1 MGLFGQKKK
10 PEEQI
15 SAYLGVDVGTS
26 GIKVVELSLEQNR
39 LNLRRWGY
47 SESPV
52 TQATTPLIDD
62 PAKAGKTLRDI
73 MAKSEIKAHK
83 VIASLPT
90 SQVFHAML
98 ALPVP
103 KDAEEDFRAVI
114 EAQARK
120 FLPLPLEEMVLD
132 SNILDKDLLP
142 KRQAQKEADKKKKDS
157 LTAVPTAEERSEK
170 EKKYIRVLI
179 TGAPKT
185 LVAKYIEVFR
195 QARVELMSLE
205 TEVFALIRTLIG
217 KDPSRVMIVD
227 IGAQRTNVVIV
238 QGGVPYLTRG
248 IKSGGSTVTQV
259 LAQNMG
265 VSFEEAETMKRDL
278 AYKSGATMA
287 APLQAAFKP
296 ILHEISYALQ
306 LYSEQEFH
314 EHSSIEKVIITG
326 GSSHVPGIVPY
337 LTAALNANV
346 YLGDPWARV
355 ATLPE
360 ERLVLD
366 EVGPRLA
373 VAVGLA
379 MRGKEA
385 EV

>member
-1 MGLFGQKKK
+1 MGLFGKKKK

-15 SAYLGVDVGTS
+15 AAYLGVDVGTS
-26 GIKVVELSLEQNR
+26 GIKVVELSLEQSR

-47 SESPV
+47 SESP
-52 TQATTPLIDD
+52 AGPSTTPLIDD
-62 PAKAGKTLRDI
+62 PAKAAKTLRDVLT
-73 MAKSEIKAHK
+73 KSEMKAHK

-142 KRQAQKEADKKKKDS
+142 KKQAQKEADKKKKDS
-157 LTAVPTAEERSEK
+157 LSLVPGEEKRSEM

-195 QARVELMSLE
+195 QAKVDLVSLE
-205 TEVFALIRTLIG
+205 TEVFALIRALIG

-248 IKSGGSTVTQV
+248 IRSGGTAVTEA
-259 LAQNMG
+259 LAQSMG

-278 AYKSGATMA
+278 AYKTGATLA
-287 APLQAAFKP
+287 APLQVALKP

-314 EHSSIEKVIITG
+314 EHSTIEKVIITG

-337 LTAALNANV
+337 LTSALNANV
-346 YLGDPWARV
+346 YLGNPWARV

-360 ERLVLD
+360 ERLILD

-379 MRGKEA
+379 MRGKEV